1 MRVPL
6 SVVQICEKNIE
17 RLSGYLL
24 SNPRCRR
31 SLPGGRRG
39 QGHRDVL
46 RYSERRLKAIRLL
59 AGYAFASG
67 GPIGYDHKKM
77 EVTAGGTWEIGQAAL
92 PRTGGQY
99 PEHRFH
105 RGWDRRH
112 VGQCYK
118 VATHPVKPGR
128 TRSYLGF
135 PLEQVMNGQI
145 LLLAAFFV
153 GSLSLQQHQSR
164 PRLAMF
170 IVITVKHADF

>member
-6 SVVQICEKNIE
+6 SVVQICKKNIE

-24 SNPRCRR
+24 SYPRCRR

-77 EVTAGGTWEIGQAAL
+77 EVTAGGTWRSVKQHFRELVVNTQSTDFTVVGIG
-92 PRTGGQY
+92 
-99 PEHRFH
+99 
-105 RGWDRRH
+105 DM
-112 VGQCYK
+112 
-118 VATHPVKPGR
+118 
-128 TRSYLGF
+128 S
-135 PLEQVMNGQI
+135 
-145 LLLAAFFV
+145 
-153 GSLSLQQHQSR
+153 GSVTKLQHIQ
-164 PRLAMF
+164 
-170 IVITVKHADF
+170 

>member
-77 EVTAGGTWEIGQAAL
+77 EVTAGGTWRSVKRHFRELVVNTQSTDFTVVGIG
-92 PRTGGQY
+92 
-99 PEHRFH
+99 
-105 RGWDRRH
+105 DM
-112 VGQCYK
+112 
-118 VATHPVKPGR
+118 
-128 TRSYLGF
+128 S
-135 PLEQVMNGQI
+135 
-145 LLLAAFFV
+145 
-153 GSLSLQQHQSR
+153 GSVTKLQHIQ
-164 PRLAMF
+164 
-170 IVITVKHADF
+170 